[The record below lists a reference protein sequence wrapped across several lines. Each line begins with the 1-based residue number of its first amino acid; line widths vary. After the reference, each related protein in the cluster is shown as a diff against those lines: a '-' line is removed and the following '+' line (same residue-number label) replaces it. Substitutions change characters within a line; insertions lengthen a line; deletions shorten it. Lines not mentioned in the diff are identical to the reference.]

1 MFLISHVE
9 ELPDQTRCDLLP
21 KVLDLTLTGWPK
33 FVPNPNLKPF
43 KKRKIIFPQ
52 TKDMFLGDHGLSLHL
67 RTGED
72 CSQTYMRVIQESLE

>member
-43 KKRKIIFPQ
+43 KKRKIIFSQ
-52 TKDMFLGDHGLSLHL
+52 TKDVFLGDHGLSLHL